1 MAKTITPRLLKGFR
15 DFLPQEEIK
24 RKELVSI
31 LEETFKLF
39 GFLPIDTP
47 VLEYTEILLGKGGG
61 ETDKQIYRFNDHGKR
76 DVAMR
81 YDLTVPFA
89 RFMAQHR
96 NQLYLPFRRYHI
108 AKVWRGEN
116 TQRGRYRE
124 FTQCDFDIVGTDSV
138 SSDFEILLLMHT
150 SMLALGIENFKIHIS
165 DRSLFNR
172 LLTILQIGERYTEI
186 LRLVDKLPKIGRE
199 TLQKSLEEIVDNKK
213 AKTILAFT
221 EAEGKTPGETIKN
234 IRETLNLD
242 ERETLRVEEIWN
254 IVEEMGLESYFKIDP
269 SITRGLD
276 YYTGV
281 VFETFLNDL
290 PQIGSVCSGGRYN
303 NLTSLYTKESIPG
316 VGASIGL
323 DRLIAAL
330 DEINPGKSQIQIPQV
345 LILFLDNRLIAHYHH
360 ISSHLRKNGISSE
373 VYPEKK
379 KFANQFSYAEKK
391 GIPIGVICGE
401 DEYREKT
408 VTLKDLRTRQSYTGI
423 TIEELPD
430 RIKQLLR

>member
-1 MAKTITPRLLKGFR
+1 MATMIIPRVLKGFR
-15 DFLPQEEIK
+15 DFLPPDEMK
-24 RKELVSI
+24 RRELTSI

-61 ETDKQIYRFNDHGKR
+61 ETDKQIYRFTDHGKR

-96 NQLYLPFRRYHI
+96 NELYLPFRRYHI

-124 FTQCDFDIVGTDSV
+124 FTQCDFDIVGVDSI
-138 SSDFEILLLMHT
+138 SADFEILFLMYQ
-150 SMLALGIENFKIHIS
+150 SMLNLGIENFKIHIS

-172 LLTILQIGERYTEI
+172 LLIKHNLEDRQVEI

-199 TLQKSLEEIVDNKK
+199 AVLESLSELIGKEKANIIITFTEVNQETAKETIAKIKNTLDIKEEILRIEELWS
-213 AKTILAFT
+213 TI
-221 EAEGKTPGETIKN
+221 
-234 IRETLNLD
+234 
-242 ERETLRVEEIWN
+242 EELK
-254 IVEEMGLESYFKIDP
+254 LENYFQIDL

-281 VFETFLNDL
+281 VFETFLTDL
-290 PQIGSVCSGGRYN
+290 PQIGSICSGGRYN
-303 NLTSLYTKESIPG
+303 NLASLYTKENIPG

-330 DEINPGKSQIQIPQV
+330 NEINPESKKTQIPEV
-345 LILFLDNRLIAHYHH
+345 LVLFLDNKLLGYYHR
-360 ISSHLRKNGISSE
+360 ISSILHQSGISSE

-379 KFANQFSYAEKK
+379 KFGTQFSYAEKK
-391 GIPIGVICGE
+391 GIPIGIICGE
-401 DEYREKT
+401 DEYKEN
-408 VTLKDLRTRQSYTGI
+408 TLTIKDLRTRENYTGI
-423 TIEELPD
+423 TIQELSD
-430 RIKQLLR
+430 RIKQLLQ

>member
-1 MAKTITPRLLKGFR
+1 MVNTITPRLLKGFR
-15 DFLPQEEIK
+15 DFLPAEEIK
-24 RKELVSI
+24 RKKLIAI

-47 VLEYTEILLGKGGG
+47 ILEYTEILLGKGGG
-61 ETDKQIYRFNDHGKR
+61 ETDKQIYRFNDHGNR
-76 DVAMR
+76 DVSMR

-96 NQLYLPFRRYHI
+96 NELYLPFRRYHI

-124 FTQCDFDIVGTDSV
+124 FTQCDFDIVGADSV
-138 SSDFEILLLMHT
+138 SADFEILLLMYE
-150 SMLALGIENFKIHIS
+150 SMLALGIKHFKIHIS

-172 LLTILQIGERYTEI
+172 LLAILNSEEKYIEI
-186 LRLVDKLPKIGRE
+186 LRLVDKLPKVGRE
-199 TLQKSLEEIVDNKK
+199 AVGENLEKLTGKEK
-213 AKTILAFT
+213 AKTILEFT
-221 EAEGKTPGETIKN
+221 EPDGKTPGEIIK
-234 IRETLNLD
+234 IIKKTLKITD
-242 ERETLRVEEIWN
+242 KETLRIEELWKTI
-254 IVEEMGLESYFKIDP
+254 EKLKLENFFMINP

-281 VFETFLNDL
+281 VFETFLTDL
-290 PQIGSVCSGGRYN
+290 PQIGSICSGGRYN
-303 NLTSLYTKESIPG
+303 NLTSLYTRETIPG

-330 DEINPGKSQIQIPQV
+330 NELNPNPEKVQIPQV
-345 LILFLDNRLIAHYHH
+345 LILFLDNSLLGHYHS
-360 ISSHLRKNGISSE
+360 ISSTLHENGISCE

-379 KFANQFSYAEKK
+379 KFAAQFSYAEKK
-391 GIPIGVICGE
+391 GIPIGIICGE
-401 DEYREKT
+401 NEYREN
-408 VTLKDLRTRQSYTGI
+408 TLTIKDLRTRESYSGI